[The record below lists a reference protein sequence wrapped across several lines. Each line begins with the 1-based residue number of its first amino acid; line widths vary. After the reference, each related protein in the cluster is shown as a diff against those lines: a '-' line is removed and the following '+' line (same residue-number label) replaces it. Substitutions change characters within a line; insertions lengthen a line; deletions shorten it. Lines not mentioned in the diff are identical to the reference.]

1 MSYTGSVSGVFTID
15 PPLPWSEI
23 KNSRFYLDNKPDS
36 RDDPSVVL
44 SVERSEEETDTGI
57 STIFTSNA
65 AIPWRESFD
74 CRDLEKDVKKLAA
87 EMAEIGRTVEG
98 VMVVDGEW
106 AGDIWRVVADKD
118 GVRKEMARFMW
129 PDGTEV
135 QFN

>member
-1 MSYTGSVSGVFTID
+1 MSYSGSVSGVFTID

-23 KNSRFYLDNKPDS
+23 KGSRFYLDNKPDS
-36 RDDPSVVL
+36 RDDPGVVL
-44 SVERSEEETDTGI
+44 SVERSEVETDTGI

-65 AIPWRESFD
+65 VIPWRESFD
-74 CRDLEKDVKKLAA
+74 CRNLESDVKKLVA
-87 EMAEIGRTVEG
+87 EMTEIGRTVEG

-118 GVRKEMARFMW
+118 GVRKEKARFMW

>member
-15 PPLPWSEI
+15 PPLSWSEI
-23 KNSRFYLDNKPDS
+23 KDSRFYLDNKPDS

-57 STIFTSNA
+57 SIILTSNT

-74 CRDLEKDVKKLAA
+74 CRDLEKDVKKLVA
-87 EMAEIGRTVEG
+87 EMGEIGRTVQG

-118 GVRKEMARFMW
+118 GVRKEKANFMW